1 VGDVHSPRLQV
12 PGRRR
17 EGQSQTWQYARQ
29 AVRRGTR
36 ITIGPLAEPEE
47 ASGRPP
53 CRVSD
58 RTMVRVVRPERFV
71 HVQRIRSLHERNGAE
86 EDCSADPEAKI
97 GAIEVSCAAQAAE
110 AKSDNRPAPASPI
123 RYTATIE
130 MLRARSIGA
139 GVAPSTGAGDARP
152 PRSRAAPG
160 CANHVAPDR
169 AAPRRSGGCDDPP
182 TTKHPTFRC
191 REPWRTTAERPPR
204 PRRTSRGACINS
216 PATWRRPYQPTLQR

>member
-36 ITIGPLAEPEE
+36 ITIGPLAEPED

-86 EDCSADPEAKI
+86 EDCSAEPEAEI
-97 GAIEVSCAAQAAE
+97 DLLLRRNRADCPWPTSAAIS
-110 AKSDNRPAPASPI
+110 KD
-123 RYTATIE
+123 
-130 MLRARSIGA
+130 
-139 GVAPSTGAGDARP
+139 GVR
-152 PRSRAAPG
+152 
-160 CANHVAPDR
+160 H
-169 AAPRRSGGCDDPP
+169 
-182 TTKHPTFRC
+182 
-191 REPWRTTAERPPR
+191 
-204 PRRTSRGACINS
+204 
-216 PATWRRPYQPTLQR
+216 